1 MRAIN
6 LLRFA
11 FLTLIS
17 LRKVL
22 IVFSRK
28 TVTSM
33 DSRTIDI
40 LYSGILSWENTFASF
55 EVL

>member
-22 IVFSRK
+22 LVFSRK

-33 DSRTIDI
+33 DSRTVDI
-40 LYSGILSWENTFASF
+40 LYSGKLSWENTFASF